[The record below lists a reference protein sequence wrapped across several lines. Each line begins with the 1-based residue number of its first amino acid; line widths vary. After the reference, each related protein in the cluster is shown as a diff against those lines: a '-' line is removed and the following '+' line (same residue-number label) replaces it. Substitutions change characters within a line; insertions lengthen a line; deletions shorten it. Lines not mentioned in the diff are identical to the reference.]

1 MLIGANVRY
10 FGATPEPKPGKASG
24 RTSFNPGW
32 YNKRFE
38 PSKGLDG
45 NYFDD
50 NAAYFRPAEGVEPKQ
65 TNRDP
70 NAFKYSN
77 DIFRNDMHEWTIRLG
92 DYLWQ
97 IGCRL
102 HRSNDG
108 WTRCLL
114 GYSGFCFLMMPQAMI
129 WKIHFAFFTAAMLAR
144 IRDKGAEP
152 TVDEILILDNV
163 FKNEKLSALFTPTTY
178 HVIDYDQEFDAGRN
192 EKFADYQTTVAK
204 FFNADSNSTHGM
216 YKIGDVESG
225 AMMTINFKTMPYSNN
240 KYNFSEPFLIYDMV
254 AEVSHD
260 GNVFSETLIA
270 EADTLKTKTVFVP
283 WH

>member
-1 MLIGANVRY
+1 MRY
-10 FGATPEPKPGKASG
+10 FGAAPEPKPGKASG

-50 NAAYFRPAEGVEPKQ
+50 NAAIFRGAEGVEPKQ

-77 DIFRNDMHEWTIRLG
+77 DIFRNDGHEWTIRAG

-114 GYSGFCFLMMPQAMI
+114 GYTAFCFLMMPQALI
-129 WKIHFAFFTAAMLAR
+129 WKIHFGFFTLATLAR

-152 TVDEILILDNV
+152 TVDEIYILDTV
-163 FKNEKLSALFTPTTY
+163 FKNEKLSQLFSPTTY
-178 HVIDYDQEFDAGRN
+178 HVIDYDQEFDSGRS
-192 EKFADYQTTVAK
+192 EKFPEYHTTSAK
-204 FFNADSNSTHGM
+204 FFNVDSNSTTGM
-216 YKIGDVESG
+216 YKFGDVESG
-225 AMMTINFKTMPYSNN
+225 AMMTLNFKTMPYSNN

-254 AEVSHD
+254 AEVSHE
-260 GNVFSETLIA
+260 GNVFTETLIA
-270 EADTLKTKTVFVP
+270 EADTFKTKAAFVP